1 MLCVIAH
8 NKKIN
13 CIRLCVERTALRGIM
28 NKANKHVQIKSN
40 IKTMNQ
46 LNVLCVVSA
55 ILYGRFS
62 FSFAV
67 FRCVH
72 SLECVF
78 LRLQFFFF
86 HFFFCENCRKSWCF
100 LCRSIVCSHSFAI
113 MPAKRNNFLH
123 FCLIIINI
131 VVDMCLVSSLAL

>member
-86 HFFFCENCRKSWCF
+86 HFFFVKIVVKVGAFSVAQSFARTHLQ
-100 LCRSIVCSHSFAI
+100 LCRQNV
-113 MPAKRNNFLH
+113 
-123 FCLIIINI
+123 IIFYIF
-131 VVDMCLVSSLAL
+131 V